1 MLFNSAQY
9 LVFFLVVLSV
19 SWLLAGRAMVRT
31 WFILLA
37 SYYFYV
43 SNNHWQILLLLATT
57 TSDYLVCLALMRND
71 DPLRRKLLLAV
82 SLVSNLGLLG
92 FFKYTN
98 FLGSSVAAFA
108 GLIGM
113 PLDWVDLN
121 IALPVGISFYTFE
134 ALSYTID
141 VYRRKI
147 PAERNWVRLA
157 FLVSFF
163 PHLIAGPIVRAAD
176 FFPQIGRRPRLST
189 EDVERALYLIFT
201 GLVKKIVFADSLA
214 GFADAA
220 FTHPTTIN
228 SAEAWIGV
236 YAFSF
241 QIYFDFSGYTDL
253 ALGSAILLGFHLPA
267 NFRRPYAATSIT
279 DFWRRWHMTLSTW
292 LRDYLYISLGG
303 NRMKTR
309 LGVYRNLMLTMFIGG
324 LWHGAAWHFA
334 IWGGLHG
341 LLLSAERALGIHSA
355 VGEEVQMTPAQ
366 RIFRGFLIFNLVT
379 AVWIPFRASNIGY
392 LVALLGALGSHPH
405 PSELTVGMTAAA
417 LIMGGALATQL
428 IGEFADFKQRFLAAP
443 IGVKAMAYAG
453 CTALVLIANSGVPKA
468 FIYFQF

>member
-9 LVFFLVVLSV
+9 LVFFLAVLLV
-19 SWLLAGRAMVRT
+19 SWSLARRPAIRT

-43 SNNHWQILLLLATT
+43 SNNHWQIFLLLATT
-57 TSDYLVCLALMRND
+57 SSDYFVCLVLMRVER
-71 DPLRRKLLLAV
+71 PTYRRLLLLV

-98 FLGSSVAAFA
+98 FLGASVGALA
-108 GLIGM
+108 GLIGAR
-113 PLDWVDLN
+113 LDWVDLN
-121 IALPVGISFYTFE
+121 IALPIGISFYTFE

-147 PAERNWVRLA
+147 PAEPDWSRLA

-163 PHLIAGPIVRAAD
+163 PHLIAGPIVRAAS
-176 FFPQIGRRPRLST
+176 FFPQIGRQPSLSGAQL
-189 EDVERALYLIFT
+189 EEALYLIFT
-201 GLVKKIVFADSLA
+201 GLVKKVVFADWLA
-214 GFADAA
+214 TYADAA
-220 FTHPTTIN
+220 FAHPGGVN
-228 SAEAWIGV
+228 SLQAWVGV

-253 ALGSAILLGFHLPA
+253 ALGSAKLLGFELPA
-267 NFRRPYAATSIT
+267 NFRRPYAAVSIT

-303 NRMKTR
+303 NRTR
-309 LGVYRNLMLTMFIGG
+309 TRYGVYRNLMLTMLLGG

-341 LLLSAERALGIHSA
+341 LLLCVERALGVHRA
-355 VGEEVQMTPAQ
+355 VGDEPIRAPAVKVL
-366 RIFRGFLIFNLVT
+366 RSFLVFNVVT
-379 AVWIPFRASNIGY
+379 AIWITFRAPSMPNLLALIGK
-392 LVALLGALGSHPH
+392 LASGPLPASLTVGTATAIGLMATALGSQF
-405 PSELTVGMTAAA
+405 V
-417 LIMGGALATQL
+417 
-428 IGEFADFKQRFLAAP
+428 GEFADIRRRFLDAP
-443 IGVKAMAYAG
+443 VSMKAFAYAA
-453 CTALVLIANSGVPKA
+453 CSALILVANTGVPKA

>member
-9 LVFFLVVLSV
+9 LVFFLIVLSV

-57 TSDYLVCLALMRND
+57 TSDYVVCLALMRTD
-71 DPLRRKLLLAV
+71 DALRRKLLLAV
-82 SLVSNLGLLG
+82 SLVSNLGMLG

-98 FLGSSVAAFA
+98 FLGASVADFA

-113 PLDWVDLN
+113 PLDWVDLH

-189 EDVERALYLIFT
+189 EHVERALYLIFT

-214 GFADAA
+214 AFADAA
-220 FTHPTTIN
+220 FSHPATIN
-228 SAEAWIGV
+228 SVEAWIGV

-279 DFWRRWHMTLSTW
+279 DFWRRWHMTLSAW

-341 LLLSAERALGIHSA
+341 LLLSVERAVGIHTA
-355 VGEEVQMTPAQ
+355 AGEQVHMPPAK
-366 RIFRGFLIFNLVT
+366 RIFRAFLIFNLVT
-379 AVWIPFRASNIGY
+379 AVWIPFRAPNVGN
-392 LVALLGALGSHPH
+392 LLTLLGVLGSRPQVND
-405 PSELTVGMTAAA
+405 LTVGIMAAA
-417 LIMGGALATQL
+417 LVMAGALATQF
-428 IGEFADFKQRFLAAP
+428 IGEFADFKRRFLAAP
-443 IGVKAMAYAG
+443 IAVKAMAYAG
-453 CTALVLIANSGVPKA
+453 CTAMVLIANSGVPKA

>member
-9 LVFFLVVLSV
+9 LIFFCIVLAV
-19 SWLLAGRAMVRT
+19 SWALAGRAMIRT

-43 SNNHWQILLLLATT
+43 SNNHWQLLLLLATT
-57 TSDYLVCLALMRND
+57 TSDYFVCLVLMRTD
-71 DPLRRKLLLAV
+71 DPLKRKLLLAI
-82 SLVSNLGLLG
+82 SLVSNLGMLG

-98 FLGSSVAAFA
+98 FLGDSMAAFA
-108 GLIGM
+108 GAIGVR
-113 PLDWVDLN
+113 LDWVDLN

-147 PAERNWVRLA
+147 PAEPNWTRLA

-176 FFPQIGRRPRLST
+176 FFPQIGRKPRLT
-189 EDVERALYLIFT
+189 PEDLEHALYLIFS
-201 GLVKKIVFADSLA
+201 GLVKKIVFADWLA
-214 GFADAA
+214 AYADAA
-220 FTHPTTIN
+220 FTHPGTVN
-228 SAEAWIGV
+228 GLEAWIGV

-253 ALGSAILLGFHLPA
+253 ALGSAKLLGFELPQ
-267 NFRRPYAATSIT
+267 NFRRPYAAISIT

-303 NRMKTR
+303 NRMKTK
-309 LGVYRNLMLTMFIGG
+309 LGVYRNLMLTMFLGG
-324 LWHGAAWHFA
+324 FWHGAAWHFA
-334 IWGGLHG
+334 IWGSLHG
-341 LLLSAERALGIHSA
+341 LLLSIERALGIHR
-355 VGEEVQMTPAQ
+355 GIGQETPLPAGK
-366 RIFRGFLIFNLVT
+366 RIIRAFLIFNLVT
-379 AVWIPFRASNIGY
+379 AVWIPFRAPNLGNLLT
-392 LVALLGALGSHPH
+392 LVGQMFSGAIPTTIPLGMMGAVGLMICALGAQNL
-405 PSELTVGMTAAA
+405 
-417 LIMGGALATQL
+417 
-428 IGEFADFKQRFLAAP
+428 GEFADFKRRFLAAP
-443 IGVKAMAYAG
+443 VPLKAMSYAA
-453 CTALVLIANSGVPKA
+453 CTTVILIANSGVPKA

>member
-1 MLFNSAQY
+1 MLFNSTEY
-9 LVFFLVVLSV
+9 LVFFLIVLSV
-19 SWLLAGRAMVRT
+19 SWLLAGRAMIRT
-31 WFILLA
+31 WFIVLA

-57 TSDYLVCLALMRND
+57 TSDYFVCLVLMRTD
-71 DPLRRKLLLAV
+71 DPLRRKLLLSV

-98 FLGSSVAAFA
+98 FLGGSVAAFA

-147 PAERNWVRLA
+147 QAERNWIRLA

-189 EDVERALYLIFT
+189 EDVEHALYLIFA
-201 GLVKKIVFADSLA
+201 GLLKKIVFADSLA
-214 GFADAA
+214 SFADAA
-220 FTHPTTIN
+220 FNHPAAV
-228 SAEAWIGV
+228 SGVEAWIGV

-253 ALGSAILLGFHLPA
+253 ALGSAILLGFKLPQ
-267 NFRRPYAATSIT
+267 NFRRPYAAVSVT

-303 NRMKTR
+303 NRMKSR
-309 LGVYRNLMLTMFIGG
+309 LGVYRNLMLTMFLGG

-341 LLLSAERALGIHSA
+341 LMLSAERALGIHRG
-355 VGEEVQMTPAQ
+355 VGEQVKLPPASHAL
-366 RIFRGFLIFNLVT
+366 RAFLVFNLVT
-379 AVWIPFRASNIGY
+379 AIWIPFRAANLGNLLS
-392 LVALLGALGSHPH
+392 LLGALASRPNFV
-405 PSELTVGMTAAA
+405 ELTAGMAVAI
-417 LIMGGALATQL
+417 LIMGGALLSQWA
-428 IGEFADFKQRFLAAP
+428 GEFADFRHRFLAAP
-443 IGVKAMAYAG
+443 IELQALAYAG
-453 CTALVLIANSGVPKA
+453 CTALILIANSGVPKP